1 MRPLSFGRQRCFRLH
16 RFLLRSEP
24 GIGFFSKLSQLA
36 LQRAATAVDEASLQG
51 LAAAQLR
58 GSNVGGFQDLLASDH
73 ALAAELRSSFTG
85 AVREAATQ
93 DAAKVVAEEESS
105 TPPCSPRC
113 DTFAAWMNVSQQGA
127 LNYLHNHG
135 TSSWAAVAYTKI
147 PHHERSQRNEG
158 ALLLRLS
165 RGHGARCV
173 CVACVRGVCVHV
185 LLPARTCGHVVLIS

>member
-1 MRPLSFGRQRCFRLH
+1 M
-16 RFLLRSEP
+16 
-24 GIGFFSKLSQLA
+24 
-36 LQRAATAVDEASLQG
+36 
-51 LAAAQLR
+51 
-58 GSNVGGFQDLLASDH
+58 GGFQDLLASDH

-165 RGHGARCV
+165 RGHGSRCV
-173 CVACVRGVCVHV
+173 WRVYMCYIPCVRAVT
-185 LLPARTCGHVVLIS
+185 LL